1 MKVNLKTLASLL
13 VFCLTSAFSQP
24 RLPIVFEDATV
35 IDSWNTVPIT
45 NCFVVIEGNKISY
58 IGKRFEVVI
67 PENALK
73 FNMKGKYIIP
83 GLIDVESQFRTSEEL
98 RQLLSWGVTSVN
110 CSFES
115 IEEAWQFS
123 HQTKPDT
130 ALSPEVFFTAPVFG
144 LLNIISGQYSINNLI
159 PENPD
164 SARSVV
170 RRLQSQ
176 KISRFKICYNYRQP
190 LNSTIVIALVD
201 EARKVGISTSV
212 QVVSAE
218 GAQTALDAG
227 ATMLVGGVYD
237 ERLGS
242 SIIDNM
248 IQRNTYYVST
258 LTRYEAIVGGQTF
271 FQHIISDS
279 LFQLSLPQSAL
290 QSLTFPDIP
299 REYRIISPGFTSE
312 HLKILYDNSGAIVKN
327 YIPVPMGTDVP
338 FLPGI
343 SAHVELENMVKAGL
357 TPMQAIV
364 SATAISSECL
374 GQRKNVGFL
383 FVNYQ
388 ADMLVL
394 EKNPIED
401 IRNTR
406 SISMVIKKGKIFY
419 PKDLRGEKKK

>member
-1 MKVNLKTLASLL
+1 MKYLLLTLTCLLAFSFSLL
-13 VFCLTSAFSQP
+13 FAQLRQ
-24 RLPIVFEDATV
+24 PIVLEDATV

-45 NCFVVIEGNKISY
+45 NCYVVIEGNKISN

-83 GLIDVESQFRTSEEL
+83 GLIDVESQYKTPEEL

-110 CSFES
+110 SSFES
-115 IEEAWQFS
+115 IEKARQLS

-130 ALSPEVFFTAPVFG
+130 ALAPEVYFTSPVFG
-144 LLNIISGQYSINNLI
+144 SMQMSGNFNPGLNYNLTT
-159 PENPD
+159 PE
-164 SARSVV
+164 SARSAV
-170 RRLQSQ
+170 RWLHAQ
-176 KISRFKICYNYRQP
+176 KIQLFKILYDEQQMD
-190 LNSTIVIALVD
+190 STIVVSLLD
-201 EARKVGISTSV
+201 ESRKVGIATSV
-212 QVVSAE
+212 QIANARS
-218 GAQTALDAG
+218 AQTALDAG
-227 ATMLVGGVYD
+227 ATMLVRGVYD
-237 ERLGS
+237 ERIGS
-242 SIIDNM
+242 SILDQM

-258 LTRYEAIVGGQTF
+258 LSRYEAIVGGETF

-279 LFQLSLPQSAL
+279 LFRLSLPQSVL
-290 QSLTFPDIP
+290 QSLALPDIP
-299 REYRIISPGFTSE
+299 QEYRLISPGFTSE
-312 HLKILYDNSGAIVKN
+312 HLKILYDNSGTIVKN

-343 SAHVELENMVKAGL
+343 SAHVELENLVKAGL

-364 SATAISSECL
+364 SATAISAECL
-374 GQRKNVGFL
+374 GMRKQVGFL
-383 FVNYQ
+383 SINYQ

-394 EKNPIED
+394 DRNPMED

-419 PKDLRGEKKK
+419 PKELRRDAKN